1 MTRKLLAWPGGR
13 RVKWLV
19 LVGWIGLLIVL
30 QPLAGKLGDVE
41 SNDAA
46 AWLPGNA
53 ESTEVLKLSEKF
65 QPADTS
71 PAIVVYDRSSGITAA
86 DEAKA
91 RADAA
96 DFADGKNVVGEPYGP
111 VRSKDGKAL
120 RTVVNVHLGKE
131 GWEGLNE
138 ATKDLRKAAQ
148 PNAPDGLGVHVTGPT
163 GYAADSA
170 ESFSSA
176 DFKLTLATF
185 LIVVTILV
193 ITYRSPLLWLLPMI
207 SAGMSLVISQAI
219 IYLLAKN
226 AGLTVNAQTAM
237 ILTVL
242 VLGAATD
249 YALLLVARY
258 REELRRH
265 EDRHEAMAGALHRA
279 GPAIVASAATV
290 AISMLVLLLAALNS
304 TKGLGPVCAV
314 GVLVGLLSMM
324 TLLPALLVIF
334 GRWIFWPARP
344 KHGTEPD
351 VTRGV
356 WTRVARGVSGRPRG
370 VWVITSLVLGAV
382 ATLALTLNAD
392 GLQQKDGFKTKPE
405 SVVGEEI
412 LARHFPAGSGEPMVV
427 IAKDSSAAQVR
438 GALQKVPG
446 VTEVA
451 EPQVKDGLAYVEV
464 TLSSGADS
472 PAAMDAVTAARESLG
487 RLDGA
492 EAMVGG
498 SSAVV
503 HDMREASSRDRG
515 LIIPVI
521 LAVVFCILA
530 LLLRALVAPL
540 LLIASVVLSFFTA
553 LGLAA
558 FFFNHVFDFAGA
570 DSAFPLWVFVFL
582 VALGVDYNIF
592 LVTRIRE
599 ESNRFGTRQGALKG
613 LTSTG
618 GVITAAGLVL
628 AGTFAALA
636 TLPLVFIAELGFTV
650 AVGILLDTMIVRSV
664 LVTALTLDVGR
675 WMWWPHRL
683 FRREDSAEEMAGSGI
698 SDSVNSEAPAP
709 VSP

>member
-1 MTRKLLAWPGGR
+1 MTRKLLSWPGGR
-13 RVKWLV
+13 RAKWLV

-53 ESTEVLKLSEKF
+53 ESTEVLELSEKF

-71 PAIVVYDRSSGITAA
+71 PAIVVYDRPSGITAA
-86 DEAKA
+86 DEKKA

-96 DFADGKNVVGEPYGP
+96 EFADGAGVVGEPYGP
-111 VRSKDGKAL
+111 VRSDDGKAL

-138 ATKDLRKAAQ
+138 ATKDLRETAQ
-148 PNAPDGLGVHVTGPT
+148 PNAPDGLGIHVTGPT

-176 DFKLTLATF
+176 DFKLTLVTL

-265 EDRHEAMAGALHRA
+265 EDRHEAMAEALHRA

-290 AISMLVLLLAALNS
+290 AISMLLLLLAGLNS

-314 GVLVGLLSMM
+314 GVLVGLLAMM

-356 WTRVARGVSGRPRG
+356 WTRVARLVSGRPRT
-370 VWVITSLVLGAV
+370 VWIATSLVLGAV
-382 ATLALTLNAD
+382 ATLAFTLNAD
-392 GLQQKDGFKTKPE
+392 GLQQKDGFKSRPE

-427 IAKDSSAAQVR
+427 IAKDSSASEVR
-438 GALQKVPG
+438 GALEKVPG

-451 EPQVKDGLAYVEV
+451 DPEVKDGLAYIEA
-464 TLSSGADS
+464 TLGPGADS
-472 PAAMDAVTAARESLG
+472 PEAMAAVTAARETLG

-492 EAMVGG
+492 QARVGG

-521 LAVVFCILA
+521 LFVVFCILA

-599 ESNRFGTRQGALKG
+599 ESGRLGTRQGAIKG

-636 TLPLVFIAELGFTV
+636 TLPLVFIAELGFAV

-675 WMWWPHRL
+675 WMWWPHPL
-683 FRREDSAEEMAGSGI
+683 SRRDDSPEEMAGASS
-698 SDSVNSEAPAP
+698 SDSADSEVPAP
-709 VSP
+709 LST

>member
-1 MTRKLLAWPGGR
+1 M
-13 RVKWLV
+13 
-19 LVGWIGLLIVL
+19 
-30 QPLAGKLGDVE
+30 
-41 SNDAA
+41 
-46 AWLPGNA
+46 
-53 ESTEVLKLSEKF
+53 
-65 QPADTS
+65 
-71 PAIVVYDRSSGITAA
+71 
-86 DEAKA
+86 
-91 RADAA
+91 
-96 DFADGKNVVGEPYGP
+96 
-111 VRSKDGKAL
+111 
-120 RTVVNVHLGKE
+120 
-131 GWEGLNE
+131 
-138 ATKDLRKAAQ
+138 
-148 PNAPDGLGVHVTGPT
+148 
-163 GYAADSA
+163 
-170 ESFSSA
+170 
-176 DFKLTLATF
+176 
-185 LIVVTILV
+185 
-193 ITYRSPLLWLLPMI
+193 
-207 SAGMSLVISQAI
+207 
-219 IYLLAKN
+219 
-226 AGLTVNAQTAM
+226 
-237 ILTVL
+237 
-242 VLGAATD
+242 
-249 YALLLVARY
+249 
-258 REELRRH
+258 
-265 EDRHEAMAGALHRA
+265 
-279 GPAIVASAATV
+279 
-290 AISMLVLLLAALNS
+290 NS
-304 TKGLGPVCAV
+304 TSGLGPVAAIGVAV
-314 GVLVGLLSMM
+314 ALLAMM
-324 TLLPALLVIF
+324 TLFPALLVIF

-356 WTRVARGVSGRPRG
+356 WTRVARGVSGRPRA

-382 ATLALTLNAD
+382 ATLAVTLNAD

-698 SDSVNSEAPAP
+698 SDAVNSEAPAP

>member
-53 ESTEVLKLSEKF
+53 ESTEVLELSEKF

-71 PAIVVYDRSSGITAA
+71 PAIVVYDRASGITAA

-91 RADAA
+91 RADAVK
-96 DFADGKNVVGEPYGP
+96 FADGKNVVGKPFGP
-111 VRSKDGKAL
+111 VRSEDGKAL

-138 ATKDLRKAAQ
+138 ATKDLRKVAQ
-148 PNAPDGLGVHVTGPT
+148 PNAPDDLGVHVTGPT

-176 DFKLTLATF
+176 DFKLTLVTL

-193 ITYRSPLLWLLPMI
+193 VTYRSPLLWLLPMI

-265 EDRHEAMAGALHRA
+265 EDRHEAMAVALHRA

-344 KHGTEPD
+344 KHGTDPD

-356 WTRVARGVSGRPRG
+356 WTRVARLVSGRPRT
-370 VWVITSLVLGAV
+370 VWITTTLVLGAV
-382 ATLALTLNAD
+382 ATLAVTLSAD

-427 IAKDSSAAQVR
+427 IAKDSAAAEVR

-446 VTEVA
+446 VNEVA
-451 EPQVKDGLAYVEV
+451 EPQVKDGLAFVEV
-464 TLSSGADS
+464 TLAAGADS

-487 RLDGA
+487 RLEGA
-492 EAMVGG
+492 EAKVGG

-599 ESNRFGTRQGALKG
+599 ESNRLGTRQGALKG

-675 WMWWPHRL
+675 WMWWPHGL
-683 FRREDSAEEMAGSGI
+683 FRREDPSGESAGAGI
-698 SDSVNSEAPAP
+698 SDSRNSEAPAP
-709 VSP
+709 VSR

>member
-1 MTRKLLAWPGGR
+1 MTRRLLARPGGR
-13 RVKWLV
+13 RAKWLV
-19 LVGWIGLLIVL
+19 LLGWIALLIVL

-53 ESTEVLKLSEKF
+53 ESTKVLELSERF
-65 QPADTS
+65 RPADTS
-71 PAIVVYDRSSGITAA
+71 PAVVVYDRPSGITAA

-96 DFADGKNVVGEPYGP
+96 RFAKGADVVGKPFGP

-120 RTVVNVHLGKE
+120 RTVVGVHLGKD
-131 GWEGLNE
+131 GWEGLNA
-138 ATKDLRKAAQ
+138 ATKDIRAIAR
-148 PNAPDGLGVHVTGPT
+148 PGAPDGLGVHVTGPT

-176 DFKLTLATF
+176 DFRLTLVTL

-193 ITYRSPLLWLLPMI
+193 VTYRSPLLWLLPMI
-207 SAGMSLVISQAI
+207 SAGMSLVVSQAVV
-219 IYLLAKN
+219 YLLARH

-265 EDRHEAMAGALHRA
+265 EDRHEAMAVALHRA

-290 AISMLVLLLAALNS
+290 AVSMLALLLAALNS

-314 GVLVGLLSMM
+314 GVLVGLLSMT

-344 KHGTEPD
+344 MPGTEPD
-351 VTRGV
+351 PTRGL
-356 WTRVARGVSGRPRG
+356 WTRVARLVSGRPRA
-370 VWVITSLVLGAV
+370 VWITTSLLLGAV
-382 ATLALTLNAD
+382 ATLAVTLNAD
-392 GLQQKDGFKTKPE
+392 GLQQKDGFRTKPE

-412 LARHFPAGSGEPMVV
+412 LARHFPAGSGEPLVV
-427 IAKDSSAAQVR
+427 VAKGAAASEVR
-438 GALQKVPG
+438 GALAKVPG
-446 VTEVA
+446 VTEVTR
-451 EPQVKDGLAYVEV
+451 PRVKDGLAYVEA
-464 TLSSGADS
+464 TLGAGADS
-472 PAAMDAVTAARESLG
+472 PRAMDTVVSAREALG

-492 EAMVGG
+492 QAKVGG

-503 HDMREASSRDRG
+503 HDMREAADRDRS
-515 LIIPVI
+515 LLIPVI
-521 LAVVFCILA
+521 LAVVFCVLA

-558 FFFNHVFDFAGA
+558 FFFNHVFGFPGA

-599 ESNRFGTRQGALKG
+599 ESDRLGTRQGALKG

-664 LVTALTLDVGR
+664 LVTALTMDVGR

-683 FRREDSAEEMAGSGI
+683 FRREDAPAENAGSGI
-698 SDSVNSEAPAP
+698 SDSVNSE
-709 VSP
+709 VSTPLSP

>member
-13 RVKWLV
+13 RLKWLV

-53 ESTEVLKLSEKF
+53 ESTEVLELSEKF

-71 PAIVVYDRSSGITAA
+71 PAIVVYDRASGITAA

-96 DFADGKNVVGEPYGP
+96 KFADGKNVVGEPFGP

-176 DFKLTLATF
+176 DFKLTLVTL

-193 ITYRSPLLWLLPMI
+193 VTYRSPLLWLLPMI

-219 IYLLAKN
+219 IYLLAKH

-265 EDRHEAMAGALHRA
+265 EDRHEAMAVALHRA

-344 KHGTEPD
+344 KHGEEPD
-351 VTRGV
+351 ITRGV
-356 WTRVARGVSGRPRG
+356 WTRVARMVSGRPRA
-370 VWVITSLVLGAV
+370 VWITTSLVLGAV
-382 ATLALTLNAD
+382 AVLAVTLNAD

-427 IAKDSSAAQVR
+427 IAKDASAAEVR
-438 GALQKVPG
+438 GALEKVPG

-451 EPQVKDGLAYVEV
+451 EPQVKDGLAYLEA
-464 TLSSGADS
+464 TLSAGADS

-599 ESNRFGTRQGALKG
+599 ESSRLGTRQGALKG

-675 WMWWPHRL
+675 WMWWPHGL
-683 FRREDSAEEMAGSGI
+683 FRREDAPTEMAGAGI
-698 SDSVNSEAPAP
+698 SDSANSEAPAP
-709 VSP
+709 VSQ

>member
-13 RVKWLV
+13 RLKWLV

-53 ESTEVLKLSEKF
+53 ESTEVLELSEKF

-71 PAIVVYDRSSGITAA
+71 PAIVVYDRASGITAA

-96 DFADGKNVVGEPYGP
+96 KFADGKNVVGEPFGP

-176 DFKLTLATF
+176 DFKLTLVTL

-193 ITYRSPLLWLLPMI
+193 VTYRSPLLWLLPMI

-219 IYLLAKN
+219 IYLLAKH

-265 EDRHEAMAGALHRA
+265 EDRHEAMAVALHRA

-334 GRWIFWPARP
+334 GRWIFWPAKP
-344 KHGTEPD
+344 KHGVEPD
-351 VTRGV
+351 ITRGV
-356 WTRVARGVSGRPRG
+356 WTRVARMVSGRPRT
-370 VWVITSLVLGAV
+370 VWITTSLVLGAV
-382 ATLALTLNAD
+382 AVLAVTLNAD

-427 IAKDSSAAQVR
+427 IAKESSAAEVR
-438 GALQKVPG
+438 GALEKVPG

-451 EPQVKDGLAYVEV
+451 EPQVKDGLAYLEA
-464 TLSSGADS
+464 TLSAGADS

-675 WMWWPHRL
+675 WMWWPHAL
-683 FRREDSAEEMAGSGI
+683 FRREDTPAEMAGSGI
-698 SDSVNSEAPAP
+698 SDSANSEAPAP
-709 VSP
+709 VSQ

>member
-1 MTRKLLAWPGGR
+1 MTRTLLSWPGGR
-13 RVKWLV
+13 RLKWLV
-19 LVGWIGLLIVL
+19 LAAWIGLLIVL

-53 ESTEVLKLSEKF
+53 ESTEVLELSEKF

-71 PAIVVYDRSSGITAA
+71 PTVIVYDRPSGITAA

-91 RADAA
+91 RADATH
-96 DFADGKNVVGEPYGP
+96 FADGTGVVGEPYGP
-111 VRSKDGKAL
+111 VRSDDGKAL
-120 RTVVNVHLGKE
+120 RTVVNVHLGKD
-131 GWEGLNE
+131 GWEGLN
-138 ATKDLRKAAQ
+138 AAAKDMRAIAR
-148 PNAPDGLGVHVTGPT
+148 PSAPDGLGVHVTGPT

-176 DFKLTLATF
+176 DFKLTLVTL

-193 ITYRSPLLWLLPMI
+193 VTYRSPLLWLLPMI

-219 IYLLAKN
+219 VYLLAKN

-265 EDRHEAMAGALHRA
+265 EDRHEAMAVALRRA

-290 AISMLVLLLAALNS
+290 AVSMLVLLLAALNS

-334 GRWIFWPARP
+334 GRWVFWPARP

-351 VTRGV
+351 VTRGL
-356 WTRVARGVSGRPRG
+356 WSRIARLVSGRPRA
-370 VWVITSLVLGAV
+370 VWVTTSLLLGAV
-382 ATLALTLNAD
+382 ATLAVTLNAD

-412 LARHFPAGSGEPMVV
+412 LTRHFPAGSGEPMVV
-427 IAKDSSAAQVR
+427 IAKGASADQVHA
-438 GALQKVPG
+438 ALETVPG
-446 VTEVA
+446 VIEVA
-451 EPQVKDGLAYVEV
+451 PPQVKDGLAYVEA
-464 TLSSGADS
+464 TLGAGADS
-472 PAAMDAVTAARESLG
+472 PAAMRSVTAARETLA

-492 EAMVGG
+492 QARVGG

-558 FFFNHVFDFAGA
+558 LFFNHVFDFAGA

-592 LVTRIRE
+592 LVTRIKE
-599 ESNRFGTRQGALKG
+599 ESDRLGTRQGALKG

-650 AVGILLDTMIVRSV
+650 AVGVLLDTMIVRSV

-683 FRREDSAEEMAGSGI
+683 ARREDPSEDPAVSGMP
-698 SDSVNSEAPAP
+698 DSIDSEASTTA
-709 VSP
+709 SR

>member
-1 MTRKLLAWPGGR
+1 MTRKLLSWPGGR
-13 RVKWLV
+13 RAKWLV
-19 LVGWIGLLIVL
+19 VLGWIGLLIVL
-30 QPLAGKLGDVE
+30 QPLAGKLGQVE

-53 ESTEVLKLSEKF
+53 ESTEVLELSEKF

-71 PAIVVYDRSSGITAA
+71 PAIVVYDRPAGVTAA
-86 DEAKA
+86 DEEKA

-96 DFADGKNVVGEPYGP
+96 EFADGTGVVGEPFGP
-111 VRSKDGKAL
+111 VRSDDGKAL
-120 RTVVNVHLGKE
+120 RTVVNIHLGKE
-131 GWEGLNE
+131 GWEGLNA
-138 ATKDLRKAAQ
+138 ATKDLRAVAQ

-176 DFKLTLATF
+176 DFRLTLVTL

-207 SAGMSLVISQAI
+207 SAGMSLVISQAV

-265 EDRHEAMAGALHRA
+265 EDRHEAMAVALHRA

-290 AISMLVLLLAALNS
+290 AISMLLLLLAGLNS

-314 GVLVGLLSMM
+314 GVLVGLVAMM

-351 VTRGV
+351 ITRGV
-356 WTRVARGVSGRPRG
+356 WTRVARLVSRRPRT
-370 VWVITSLVLGAV
+370 VWIATSVVLGAV
-382 ATLALTLNAD
+382 ATLAFTLNAD
-392 GLQQKDGFKTKPE
+392 GLQQKDGFKNRPE

-427 IAKDSSAAQVR
+427 IAKDSSASEVR
-438 GALQKVPG
+438 GALESVPG

-451 EPQVKDGLAYVEV
+451 DPQIKDGLAYIEA
-464 TLSSGADS
+464 TLGPGADS
-472 PAAMDAVTAARESLG
+472 PEAMEAVVAARESLG

-492 EAMVGG
+492 DAKVGG

-503 HDMREASSRDRG
+503 HDMREASSSDRG

-521 LAVVFCILA
+521 LFVVFCILA

-553 LGLAA
+553 LGIAA
-558 FFFNHVFDFAGA
+558 FFFNHVLDFAGA

-599 ESNRFGTRQGALKG
+599 ESSRLGTRQGAIKG

-636 TLPLVFIAELGFTV
+636 TLPLVFIAELGFAV

-675 WMWWPHRL
+675 WMWWPHPLSRQEYL
-683 FRREDSAEEMAGSGI
+683 PEEIDGATS
-698 SDSVNSEAPAP
+698 SDSLDSEVKAPLAR
-709 VSP
+709 

>member
-1 MTRKLLAWPGGR
+1 MTRGLLAWPGGR
-13 RVKWLV
+13 RAKWLV
-19 LVGWIGLLIVL
+19 LVGWVGLLIVL

-53 ESTEVLKLSEKF
+53 ESTEVLKLSERF

-71 PAIVVYDRSSGITAA
+71 PAIVVYDRPSKITAA

-96 DFADGKNVVGEPYGP
+96 RFADGTEVVGKPYGP
-111 VRSKDGKAL
+111 VRSRDGKAL
-120 RTVVNVHLGKE
+120 RTVVDVHLGKE

-176 DFKLTLATF
+176 DFKLTLVTL

-193 ITYRSPLLWLLPMI
+193 VTYRSPLLWLLPMV
-207 SAGMSLVISQAI
+207 SAGISLVISQAVV
-219 IYLLAKN
+219 YLLAKH

-265 EDRHEAMAGALHRA
+265 EDRHEAMAVALHRA

-290 AISMLVLLLAALNS
+290 AVSMLVLLLAALNS

-344 KHGTEPD
+344 KQGTEPD

-356 WTRVARGVSGRPRG
+356 WSRVARRVSGRPRA
-370 VWVITSLVLGAV
+370 VWITTSLVLGAA
-382 ATLALTLNAD
+382 ATLAVTLNAD
-392 GLQQKDGFKTKPE
+392 GLQQKDGFRTKPE

-427 IAKDSSAAQVR
+427 IAKDSSASEVR
-438 GALQKVPG
+438 AALETVPG

-451 EPQVKDGLAYVEV
+451 EPRVKDGLVFLEA
-464 TLSSGADS
+464 TLRAGADS
-472 PAAMDAVTAARESLG
+472 PAAMDAVTAARETLG

-492 EAMVGG
+492 EARVGG

-503 HDMREASSRDRG
+503 HDMREASSRDRD

-558 FFFNHVFDFAGA
+558 VFFNHVFDFAGA

-599 ESNRFGTRQGALKG
+599 ESDRLGTRLGALKG

-664 LVTALTLDVGR
+664 LVTALTFDAGR
-675 WMWWPHRL
+675 WMWWPHQL
-683 FRREDSAEEMAGSGI
+683 FRREDAPEEKAGSGI
-698 SDSVNSEAPAP
+698 SDSVNSEVPTP
-709 VSP
+709 LS